1 MGMNNPHVRDL
12 EAEGFDTK
20 IFGEAYYIN
29 SKPNAD
35 LAEQINRIN
44 RTLEQLTE
52 AVGFLLKNRGQDAQK

>member
-1 MGMNNPHVRDL
+1 MNNSSVRDL

-29 SKPNAD
+29 SKQNAD